1 MPRVAVIYGSRL
13 DEEVMQGACEALDE
27 FGVEHETLVV
37 SAHRQPE
44 KTADFARN
52 AASRGI
58 RVIIAG
64 AGLSAALPGVIASHT
79 ALPVIGVPIAGGPLN
94 GVDALYSI
102 VQMPRGIP
110 VATVGISN
118 AGNAALL
125 AVEILALSDEALA
138 AKLNEYRRG
147 MNG

>member
-1 MPRVAVIYGSRL
+1 MPKVAVVWGSSS
-13 DEEVMQGACEALDE
+13 DGGVMQGACEALDE

-37 SAHRQPE
+37 SAHRQPG

-102 VQMPRGIP
+102 VQMPGGIP

-118 AGNAALL
+118 ARNAALL
-125 AVEILALSDEALA
+125 AVEILALTDDALA
-138 AKLNEYRRG
+138 AKLNEYRMG
-147 MNG
+147 MSG